1 MFHHSSALQSCP
13 EQSVDRPR
21 TPARCGAFS
30 VVIGVYL
37 VLACT
42 SATAQPADLSN
53 WRIDG
58 SGEWQLDS
66 ANTVARQTL
75 NVGPS
80 VLHNNR
86 SSQGRWFRATIEV
99 ETADDNDFVGLV
111 FGYQDGD
118 ISATSPEYYLIDWK
132 QETQTAANNVVGEI
146 GLALSRV
153 TGSIFAEGVN
163 DLGGPDAYG
172 HIGVVEELARGINL
186 GSTGWQENTEY
197 RLDLFY
203 GPDRVQLYVDG
214 ILELD
219 EPGAFPDGAIGFYNF
234 SQPQVRYTAIENLP
248 EATPVPVAPA
258 FPLLLITLAVVLA
271 LAWTRLK

>member
-1 MFHHSSALQSCP
+1 M
-13 EQSVDRPR
+13 
-21 TPARCGAFS
+21 
-30 VVIGVYL
+30 IGLLL
-37 VLACT
+37 VAV
-42 SATAQPADLSN
+42 SGYATAQPADLSG
-53 WRIDG
+53 WQSDG
-58 SGEWQLDS
+58 SGVWQLDS
-66 ANTVARQTL
+66 ADTVARQTL

-86 SSQGRWFRATIEV
+86 PSQGQWFRATIEV
-99 ETADDNDFVGLV
+99 ETVDDNDFVGLV

-118 ISATSPEYYLIDWK
+118 ISAATPDYYLIDWK

-153 TGSIFAEGVN
+153 TGPIFAEGVN

-186 GSTGWQENTEY
+186 GSTGWQESNEY

-219 EPGAFPDGAIGFYNF
+219 ESGTFPDGAIGFYNF
-234 SQPQVRYTAIENLP
+234 SQPQTRYAAIEGLP
-248 EATPVPVAPA
+248 DAAPVPVAPA
-258 FPLLLITLAVVLA
+258 FPLLLIA
-271 LAWTRLK
+271 LAAMLWLAWARLR